1 MLSIRNPEVDQL
13 ARKLAG
19 EQGVSMTDAILM
31 ALRRL
36 NVDEAERN
44 ARRKEIL
51 QSIAD
56 ACCRLPDLDVRSPDE
71 ILGYNADGG
80 FGDGRR

>member
-1 MLSIRNPEVDQL
+1 MLSIRNPEVDRL

-19 EQGVSMTDAILM
+19 EQGISMTDAILM
-31 ALRRL
+31 ALRRQK
-36 NVDEAERN
+36 VDEAGCN

-56 ACCRLPDLDVRSPDE
+56 ACRRLPGLDGRSPDE

-80 FGDGRR
+80 FDDGRR